1 MFYFLFTKNQLR
13 IKLSRSYIPSIYLP
27 IQTAIDYLKMM
38 QFTICLR
45 TSLLYLPI
53 RRGIF
58 ASKKTPSHFTRDF
71 AGIIMQ
77 TKFSPL
83 HLYKSS
89 FQRQVTTLTHKI
101 FLLAYI
107 KATVKAFW
115 WGALLKFPHLIA
127 TRMAFW
133 LGVFSKIQ
141 SMFTNSLSPNSLE
154 KKQNLRLQRK
164 HPHLLPRNCHF

>member
-1 MFYFLFTKNQLR
+1 MLAQPPKRTVYKLFTNPYHYICRFAGASLRMKLQL
-13 IKLSRSYIPSIYLP
+13 P
-27 IQTAIDYLKMM
+27 
-38 QFTICLR
+38 
-45 TSLLYLPI
+45 
-53 RRGIF
+53 
-58 ASKKTPSHFTRDF
+58 HFIRDF
-71 AGIIMQ
+71 AGVIMRA
-77 TKFSPL
+77 KFSPL

-89 FQRQVTTLTHKI
+89 FQRQVTTLTYKI

-127 TRMAFW
+127 TRTAFW
-133 LGVFSKIQ
+133 LGAFSKIQ

-164 HPHLLPRNCHF
+164 YPHLLP

>member
-1 MFYFLFTKNQLR
+1 M
-13 IKLSRSYIPSIYLP
+13 PSIYLP
-27 IQTAIDYLKMM
+27 IQTAIDHLKMM

-58 ASKKTPSHFTRDF
+58 ASKKQTPSHFTRDF
-71 AGIIMQ
+71 AGVIMR

-89 FQRQVTTLTHKI
+89 FRRQVTTLTQKF

-115 WGALLKFPHLIA
+115 WGVLQKFPHLIA
-127 TRMAFW
+127 TRIAFW

-141 SMFTNSLSPNSLE
+141 SMFTNIPLT
-154 KKQNLRLQRK
+154 
-164 HPHLLPRNCHF
+164 